1 MNEYDF
7 VKENLKR
14 ILFEVGEAKAKY
26 RSSDEKIEVMAV
38 TKTVAPEIVNIAIE
52 NGITLLGENRVQE
65 YLGKRDSYDKSARV
79 DFIGHLQTNK
89 VKYIIDSISVI
100 QSVDSLRLAEE
111 INRQSEKIG
120 RVTDVYVEVNI
131 GGEESKSGILPE
143 ETEEFI
149 HKMSEYNNIRVCGMM
164 TIPPKTDI
172 EKNFSKMRQLFIDIR
187 GKNIDNNNVCVLSM
201 GMSADYTAAIKHGSN
216 LVRIGS
222 GLFGARKYMEG

>member
-149 HKMSEYNNIRVCGMM
+149 HKMSEYSNIRVCGMM

>member
-14 ILFEVGEAKAKY
+14 ILFEVGKAKAKY

-149 HKMSEYNNIRVCGMM
+149 HKMSEYSNIRVCGMM

>member
-14 ILFEVGEAKAKY
+14 ILFEVGKAKAKY

-149 HKMSEYNNIRVCGMM
+149 HKMSEYSNIRVCGMM
-164 TIPPKTDI
+164 TIPPKPDI